1 MVSFSNVNGEHIKT
15 LIWTFKDNVPSW
27 WDRLCNGGVCYC
39 NDTDGCN
46 LSSKVILNILA
57 LLPAIIFMVVR
68 QSSYHLYLWYF
79 SIINTNKWF
88 SCFNITARLQSPPS
102 RRKTSNKMKWRAGPG
117 LDWSTQLFSPLWC
130 LTRIISLD
138 YTFYQLLYTSVRH
151 ELVRLNM
158 FMLDLNILNIILKSE

>member
-1 MVSFSNVNGEHIKT
+1 M
-15 LIWTFKDNVPSW
+15 PSW

-68 QSSYHLYLWYF
+68 QSSYHLYLWCF
-79 SIINTNKWF
+79 SIIITNKWF
-88 SCFNITARLQSPPS
+88 SCFNITARLQSPTAAG
-102 RRKTSNKMKWRAGPG
+102 KHQTKWSGERGRGWTEAPNY
-117 LDWSTQLFSPLWC
+117 S
-130 LTRIISLD
+130 
-138 YTFYQLLYTSVRH
+138 LLYDVSPESSHSIILFINYCTSVRH

-158 FMLDLNILNIILKSE
+158 SMLDLNILNIILKSE